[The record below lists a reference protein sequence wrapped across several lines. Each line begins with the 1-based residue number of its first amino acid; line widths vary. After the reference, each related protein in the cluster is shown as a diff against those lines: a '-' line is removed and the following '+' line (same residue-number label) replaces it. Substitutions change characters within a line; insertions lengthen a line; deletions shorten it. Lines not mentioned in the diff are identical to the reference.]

1 MGSVVGH
8 VQGKI
13 RAKSQDSVH
22 TVREN
27 KRYNFDRRKNPTHNV
42 KKKTNTVDILTMFEE
57 KGEPKQRVEPS
68 SSVHSVYHPTI
79 R

>member
-1 MGSVVGH
+1 MWAMF
-8 VQGKI
+8 

-27 KRYNFDRRKNPTHNV
+27 KRYNFDRRKNPTHKHYSV
-42 KKKTNTVDILTMFEE
+42 KKKTNTVDIPTMFEE